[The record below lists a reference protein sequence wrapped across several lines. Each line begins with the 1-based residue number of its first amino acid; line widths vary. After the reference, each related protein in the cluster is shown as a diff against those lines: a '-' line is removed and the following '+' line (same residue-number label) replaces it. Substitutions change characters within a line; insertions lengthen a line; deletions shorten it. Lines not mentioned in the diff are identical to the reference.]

1 MNNVTQR
8 SVCLRMLGKRIA
20 GQRKKLGLN
29 QSEVSTAS
37 GLHRTY
43 LSDVERG
50 ARNISFMTML
60 VIADSIQT
68 TISDLCQGIDL
79 KSLAT
84 TETVERD

>member
-1 MNNVTQR
+1 
-8 SVCLRMLGKRIA
+8 MLGKRIA